1 MENIIELITSNP
13 VYLAIAVVLAI
24 VIVYGFVKKIIKLA
38 LVTGAV
44 FILYVAYLHYS
55 GKNTSEISKT
65 GSKSAEILKEA
76 VSKTGEKVKDSAI
89 KSIEKK
95 VESKL
100 TN

>member
-13 VYLAIAVVLAI
+13 VYLAISVILAI

-65 GSKSAEILKEA
+65 VSKSAEILKEA

>member
-1 MENIIELITSNP
+1 MENLIELITSNP
-13 VYLAIAVVLAI
+13 VYLAIAVILAV

-38 LVTGAV
+38 LVAGAI

-65 GSKSAEILKEA
+65 VSESAEIIKEA
-76 VSKTGEKVKDSAI
+76 VSKAGEKVKDSAI

-100 TN
+100 TK

>member
-13 VYLAIAVVLAI
+13 VYLAIAVILAI

-65 GSKSAEILKEA
+65 VSKSAEILKEA
-76 VSKTGEKVKDSAI
+76 ASKTGEKLKDSAI

>member
-13 VYLAIAVVLAI
+13 VYLAIAVILAI

-65 GSKSAEILKEA
+65 VSKSAEILKEA
-76 VSKTGEKVKDSAI
+76 VSKTSEKVKDSAI

>member
-13 VYLAIAVVLAI
+13 VYLAIAVILAI

-65 GSKSAEILKEA
+65 VSKSAEILKEA
-76 VSKTGEKVKDSAI
+76 VTKTGEKVKDSAI

>member
-13 VYLAIAVVLAI
+13 VYLAIAVILAI
-24 VIVYGFVKKIIKLA
+24 VVVYGFVKKIIKLA

-65 GSKSAEILKEA
+65 VSKSAEILKEA
-76 VSKTGEKVKDSAI
+76 VSKTSEKVKDSAI
-89 KSIEKK
+89 KSTEKK

>member
-13 VYLAIAVVLAI
+13 VYLAIAVILAI

-65 GSKSAEILKEA
+65 VSKSAEIIKEA

>member
-13 VYLAIAVVLAI
+13 VYLAIAVILAI

-44 FILYVAYLHYS
+44 FVLYVAYLHYS

-65 GSKSAEILKEA
+65 VSKSAEILKEA
-76 VSKTGEKVKDSAI
+76 VSKTG
-89 KSIEKK
+89 
-95 VESKL
+95 
-100 TN
+100 

>member
-1 MENIIELITSNP
+1 M
-13 VYLAIAVVLAI
+13 YLAIAVILAI

-65 GSKSAEILKEA
+65 VSKSAEILKEA

>member
-13 VYLAIAVVLAI
+13 VYLAIAVILAI

-65 GSKSAEILKEA
+65 VYKSAEILKEA

>member
-1 MENIIELITSNP
+1 MENIIVLITSNP
-13 VYLAIAVVLAI
+13 VYLAISVILAI

-65 GSKSAEILKEA
+65 VSKSAEILKEA

>member
-1 MENIIELITSNP
+1 MCCLT
-13 VYLAIAVVLAI
+13 I

-65 GSKSAEILKEA
+65 VSKSAEILKEA

>member
-1 MENIIELITSNP
+1 MENIIELINSNP
-13 VYLAIAVVLAI
+13 VYLAIAVILAI

-65 GSKSAEILKEA
+65 VSKSAEILKEA

>member
-13 VYLAIAVVLAI
+13 VYLAIAVILAI
-24 VIVYGFVKKIIKLA
+24 VVVYGLVKKIIKLA

-65 GSKSAEILKEA
+65 VSKSAEILKEA

>member
-13 VYLAIAVVLAI
+13 VYLAIAVILAI

-44 FILYVAYLHYS
+44 FVLYVAYLHYS

-65 GSKSAEILKEA
+65 VSKSAEILKEA

-89 KSIEKK
+89 KSIE
-95 VESKL
+95 
-100 TN
+100 

>member
-1 MENIIELITSNP
+1 MEYIIELITSNP

-24 VIVYGFVKKIIKLA
+24 IIVYGFVKKIIKLA

-65 GSKSAEILKEA
+65 VSKSAEILKEA

-89 KSIEKK
+89 KSIEKT

>member
-13 VYLAIAVVLAI
+13 VYLAIAVILAI

-65 GSKSAEILKEA
+65 VSKSADIIKEA

>member
-1 MENIIELITSNP
+1 MMLKKMITP
-13 VYLAIAVVLAI
+13 VP
-24 VIVYGFVKKIIKLA
+24 VKKIIKLA

-65 GSKSAEILKEA
+65 VSKSAEILKEA
-76 VSKTGEKVKDSAI
+76 VSGEKVKDSAI

>member
-13 VYLAIAVVLAI
+13 VYLAIAVILAI

-65 GSKSAEILKEA
+65 VSKSAEILKEA
-76 VSKTGEKVKDSAI
+76 VYETGEKVKDSAI

-100 TN
+100 SN

>member
-13 VYLAIAVVLAI
+13 VYLAIAVILAI

-55 GKNTSEISKT
+55 GKNTSEI
-65 GSKSAEILKEA
+65 LKEA

>member
-13 VYLAIAVVLAI
+13 VYLAIAVILAI
-24 VIVYGFVKKIIKLA
+24 VVVYGFVKKIIKLA

-65 GSKSAEILKEA
+65 VSKSAEILKEA

>member
-13 VYLAIAVVLAI
+13 VYLAMAVILAI

-65 GSKSAEILKEA
+65 VSKSAEILKEA
-76 VSKTGEKVKDSAI
+76 ASKTGEKLKDSAI

>member
-1 MENIIELITSNP
+1 M
-13 VYLAIAVVLAI
+13 YLAIAVILAI

-65 GSKSAEILKEA
+65 VSKSAEILKEA
-76 VSKTGEKVKDSAI
+76 VSKTCLLYTSDAADE
-89 KSIEKK
+89 
-95 VESKL
+95 
-100 TN
+100 

>member
-13 VYLAIAVVLAI
+13 VYLAIAVILAI

-65 GSKSAEILKEA
+65 VSKSAEILKEA

-89 KSIEKK
+89 KSIEKR
-95 VESKL
+95 
-100 TN
+100 

>member
-13 VYLAIAVVLAI
+13 VYLAIAVILAI

-65 GSKSAEILKEA
+65 VSKSAEILKEA
-76 VSKTGEKVKDSAI
+76 VSKTGKKVKDSAI

>member
-13 VYLAIAVVLAI
+13 VYLAIAVILAI

-65 GSKSAEILKEA
+65 VSKSAEIFKEA

>member
-1 MENIIELITSNP
+1 
-13 VYLAIAVVLAI
+13 VYLAIAVILAT

-65 GSKSAEILKEA
+65 VSKSAEILKEA

-95 VESKL
+95 VEEKL